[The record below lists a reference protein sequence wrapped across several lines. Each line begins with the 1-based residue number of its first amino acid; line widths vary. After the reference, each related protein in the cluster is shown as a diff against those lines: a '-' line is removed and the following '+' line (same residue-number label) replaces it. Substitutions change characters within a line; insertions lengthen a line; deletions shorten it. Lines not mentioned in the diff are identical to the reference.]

1 MQNHGQAFD
10 YESMPAGYYDS
21 IHEDSGSLRSKW
33 HRAKFKYVEDRVL
46 SLEYSP
52 KKIVDY
58 ACGPG
63 TFLGRYLISINAEKI
78 GLDISDAQIAYAVN
92 KFGSKVT
99 FVKSKSQITQKNVE
113 LITAI
118 EFIEHIS
125 ENELQVFFR
134 DCYELL
140 SDSGT
145 LILTTPNYKGFWP
158 VLEKLTDWLFGT
170 EYHAQHI
177 AKYDKTSL
185 KSLLILAN
193 FKVQS
198 IETILNF
205 SAIVA
210 EKNMII
216 KFIFKVVDLIVTRR
230 NKFLL
235 LAIVTKC

>member
-1 MQNHGQAFD
+1 MHNQGQAFD
-10 YESMPAGYYDS
+10 YDSMPAGYYDS
-21 IHEDSGSLRSKW
+21 IHEDSGTLRSKW
-33 HRAKFKYVEDRVL
+33 HRVKFEYVEDVIL
-46 SLEYSP
+46 GLKYSP
-52 KKIVDY
+52 KRIVDY

-63 TFLGRYLISINAEKI
+63 TFLGRYLLNLNVEKI
-78 GLDISDAQIAYAVN
+78 GLDISESQIAYAVN
-92 KFGSKVT
+92 KFGSNVT
-99 FVKSKSQITQKNVE
+99 FVNSKSQIAQSSIE

-125 ENELQVFFR
+125 ESQLQVFFH
-134 DCYELL
+134 DCFELL

-177 AKYDKTSL
+177 VKYNETSL
-185 KSLLILAN
+185 KSSLILAN

-205 SAIVA
+205 SAIVE

-216 KFIFKVVDLIVTRR
+216 RFVFKILDLIVTRR
-230 NKFLL
+230 KKFLL
-235 LAIVTKC
+235 LAVATKR